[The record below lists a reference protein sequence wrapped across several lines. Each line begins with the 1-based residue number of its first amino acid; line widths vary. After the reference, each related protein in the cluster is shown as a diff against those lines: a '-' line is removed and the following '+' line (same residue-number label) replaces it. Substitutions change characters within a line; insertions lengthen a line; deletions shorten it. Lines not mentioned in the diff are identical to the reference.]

1 MKLGD
6 ALNYLRELWLRANA
20 LHDELRNDTS
30 EAGKVVLAGFGWKI
44 EDIKQYIEHEA
55 KRAQAMTVKPARVWS
70 QDGVKQVRHD
80 EDTPSDQRRIMIV
93 CACTSREKI
102 DDVEANSKNLK
113 MLIARNA
120 RVARAL
126 SVMWSL

>member
-1 MKLGD
+1 LNLGD

-30 EAGKVVLAGFGWKI
+30 EAGKAVLSGFGWKI

-55 KRAQAMTVKPARVWS
+55 KRAQSMTVKPARFWL

-80 EDTPSDQRRIMIV
+80 EDTPSVQGRVLIV
-93 CACTSREKI
+93 CACTSREEI
-102 DDVEANSKNLK
+102 DDVEV
-113 MLIARNA
+113 NA
-120 RVARAL
+120 RRFKRVCEQNPNLGNAFVQFLHA
-126 SVMWSL
+126 